1 MRIRTLNPKNRLAKT
16 RHAFTMLEV
25 TVAIGILAVGLLGIA
40 AMSLHAMS
48 QGRAGK
54 HATEAAS
61 IAYSV
66 LEEFHRMN
74 FADPALVAAPWT
86 APQPLAALVAPIFPA
101 SNLPAANEFTQGSVQ
116 IAGVAQQ
123 SQVYTVQWQI
133 TDSPA
138 PPSPPWPAG
147 TLAVRKTIE
156 VRVIWNEPDWPNR
169 QVTISGVRYDDQPTD
184 I

>member
-1 MRIRTLNPKNRLAKT
+1 MQHAKQKKT
-16 RHAFTMLEV
+16 HAFTLLEV

-74 FADPALVAAPWT
+74 FADPNLNAVGWT
-86 APQPLAALVAPIFPA
+86 ALLPITTPGLFPGSNAAMPAP
-101 SNLPAANEFTQGSVQ
+101 TQGSVQ
-116 IAGVAQQ
+116 IQGVPQQ
-123 SQVYTVQWQI
+123 AQVYTVQWQI
-133 TDSPA
+133 TDSPI
-138 PPSPPWPAG
+138 PPIPPWPVG
-147 TLAVRKTIE
+147 TIAVRKTIE
-156 VRVIWNEPDWPNR
+156 VRVVWNEPDWPGR

>member
-1 MRIRTLNPKNRLAKT
+1 MEALMRITHDADTKKSS
-16 RHAFTMLEV
+16 AFTLLEV
-25 TVAIGILAVGLLGIA
+25 MIAIGILAVGLLGIA

-54 HATEAAS
+54 HATEAAT

-74 FADPALVAAPWT
+74 FADPNLNAAAWNALQPITTPGLFPGSNAAMP
-86 APQPLAALVAPIFPA
+86 PP
-101 SNLPAANEFTQGSVQ
+101 TQGSVQ
-116 IAGVAQQ
+116 IQGLVQQ

-133 TDSPA
+133 IDAPVPPA
-138 PPSPPWPAG
+138 PPWPPG
-147 TLAVRKTIE
+147 TIAVRKFID
-156 VRVIWNEPDWPNR
+156 VRVVWTEPDWPNR